1 MNKTDTIQNRI
12 ETQRQVVE
20 KIGLRIDVAN
30 NAYRVAL
37 DRLEERETPTTRKAY
52 ESALA
57 ICHKIGEEWDVAVDA
72 LHRLQNELEGE

>member
-1 MNKTDTIQNRI
+1 MNETDTIQDRI
-12 ETQRQVVE
+12 QKQLQVVE

-37 DRLEERETPTTRKAY
+37 DEMEERDTPTTRKAC

-57 ICHKIGEEWDVAVDA
+57 ICHEITGEWDIAVDA
-72 LHRLQNELEGE
+72 LRRLQNELESI